1 MPIYAV
7 GISDGGSLKIALMI
21 TMIKTYIITTTVT
34 RRPES
39 AQDEEPEI
47 DVTIE
52 VNDKD
57 EATSINV
64 TYNNEPCR
72 SCNRLKFS
80 MLVNRYNRLPNILSA
95 ILDKDIYEG
104 DQYYISNNI
113 DTMVNYTYFL
123 ENNTYIYHHRY
134 DVAYPIEMTG
144 IAKAFYFTLSYALYI
159 LEKDDYLD
167 FIINFSPNDYSTAYT
182 KY

>member
-1 MPIYAV
+1 MLKALFLQYNFLTEVLDLLIHTL
-7 GISDGGSLKIALMI
+7 SFDGMIASLRVL
-21 TMIKTYIITTTVT
+21 
-34 RRPES
+34 E
-39 AQDEEPEI
+39 QFF
-47 DVTIE
+47 
-52 VNDKD
+52 VNL
-57 EATSINV
+57 
-64 TYNNEPCR
+64 YN
-72 SCNRLKFS
+72 L
-80 MLVNRYNRLPNILSA
+80 LPNILSA